1 MWVKNGRNKAS
12 RRLNFRIHL
21 GKTVFSEVLRIKS
34 EVFIAICS
42 SVVVSPLDIKE
53 ENIDRELGVG
63 EVLVTSSHNIRGNL
77 VIL

>member
-1 MWVKNGRNKAS
+1 MRVKNGRNKAS

-21 GKTVFSEVLRIKS
+21 GKTVFCEVLRIES
-34 EVFIAICS
+34 EVFIAISS

-63 EVLVTSSHNIRGNL
+63 EVLVTISNNIRGNL